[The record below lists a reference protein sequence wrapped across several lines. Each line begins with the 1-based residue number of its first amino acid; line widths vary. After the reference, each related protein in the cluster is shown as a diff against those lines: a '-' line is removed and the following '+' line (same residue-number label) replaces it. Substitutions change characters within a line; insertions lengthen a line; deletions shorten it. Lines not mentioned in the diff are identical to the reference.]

1 MGIGHVAVGLGLK
14 SADRRLNVG
23 FLIFATLFADF
34 LLGWF
39 TLAGWESYEV
49 PPDYASKH
57 YLLFTFPWSH
67 GLLPDLGW
75 AAGLGV
81 VTAILLRSLRAG
93 VIVILAVLSHYLL
106 DGIVHVKGLP
116 VSGPGSPEFGLGL
129 WQNLP
134 AALTLEVVMAA
145 VGLAI
150 YLVAERKESR
160 ARRLGIAAY
169 TSVLSMLLVAGQAT
183 ATQVPERETM
193 IASWIGAPLLFGAI
207 AFWLDRR

>member
-23 FLIFATLFADF
+23 FLIFAALFADF

-49 PPDYASKH
+49 PPDYASK
-57 YLLFTFPWSH
+57 
-67 GLLPDLGW
+67 
-75 AAGLGV
+75 
-81 VTAILLRSLRAG
+81 
-93 VIVILAVLSHYLL
+93 HYLL

>member
-1 MGIGHVAVGLGLK
+1 G
-14 SADRRLNVG
+14 S
-23 FLIFATLFADF
+23 
-34 LLGWF
+34 
-39 TLAGWESYEV
+39 
-49 PPDYASKH
+49 
-57 YLLFTFPWSH
+57 
-67 GLLPDLGW
+67 
-75 AAGLGV
+75 
-81 VTAILLRSLRAG
+81 
-93 VIVILAVLSHYLL
+93 IVILAVLSHYLL

-116 VSGPGSPEFGLGL
+116 VSGSAEFGLGL